1 VVEEKINTQ
10 KLEGVSGWLLVFI
23 ISLFLSL
30 VFIGSQVFGNYST
43 YTSSGI
49 GFILLILFIFQT
61 ILIGISLV
69 LIIEKKKIAMIW
81 VTIYLGYT
89 AILNIIVGVI
99 LYNINPET
107 ASSQALQLIWGI
119 VLSII
124 WLFYFFQSERI
135 KNTLVK

>member
-1 VVEEKINTQ
+1 MVEEKINTQ